1 MNFRKYASYSTAETE
16 LCQRIINEPDYRTS
30 TTYVRLLD
38 GFVLLDV
45 RANKNQHSN
54 YSYAEEFFQWMM
66 TGEEKLSQR
75 MIDINPWVQRFVDN
89 TGLPAGFSSSYG
101 WKIKQQLDVV
111 LEELERNKETR
122 RAYINVLYPADHVIC
137 GAKTTMEYPCTIGL
151 HYHIIDMKLVCICN
165 MRSNNCLSVMP
176 YDVYNFTRLQQHIA
190 HKLGYP
196 CGDYI
201 HQINNAHLYKGDVRR
216 ISKQLLS

>member
-1 MNFRKYASYSTAETE
+1 MSFIRYSSYLTAEAE
-16 LCQRIINEPDYRTS
+16 LCLRIINEPDYRTS
-30 TTYVRLLD
+30 TTYERFNE
-38 GFVLLDV
+38 GFILTHPQM
-45 RANKNQHSN
+45 NKNARSN
-54 YSYAEEFFQWMM
+54 YSYAEEFFQWML
-66 TGEEKLSQR
+66 TGETELSEKL
-75 MIDINPWVQRFVDN
+75 IAINPWVKRFVDN

-111 LEELERNKETR
+111 LEELENHKETR
-122 RAYINVLYPADHVIC
+122 RAYINILYPADHVIT
-137 GAKTTMEYPCTIGL
+137 GIKTTMEYPCTIGMQFF
-151 HYHIIDMKLVCICN
+151 IRDMKLILMVN

-196 CGDYI
+196 CGEYI

-216 ISKQLLS
+216 IIKQF